1 MALQFASDDL
11 RADREVILRATYFK
25 DHFVATCTFSNTFL
39 GVNLESFFSQK
50 TTLQS
55 EAVHQSGSALEF
67 VNEELREEVLS
78 CAIGRESQI
87 GFYTSRITRSFK

>member
-1 MALQFASDDL
+1 MPLPRFQTHSWVCEHQFL
-11 RADREVILRATYFK
+11 F
-25 DHFVATCTFSNTFL
+25 
-39 GVNLESFFSQK
+39 QK

-67 VNEELREEVLS
+67 VNEDLREEVLS

-87 GFYTSRITRSFK
+87 GLYIYITRSFIYVP

>member
-1 MALQFASDDL
+1 MCEHQFL
-11 RADREVILRATYFK
+11 F
-25 DHFVATCTFSNTFL
+25 
-39 GVNLESFFSQK
+39 QK

-67 VNEELREEVLS
+67 VNEDLREEVLS

-87 GFYTSRITRSFK
+87 GLYIYIHHKKLYICALTGEFFAKKDLFEIW